1 MSTETHNMLKP
12 LFLVKPGS
20 VSRKDIER
28 ALRHSGVCIVEC
40 SETESARYSEP
51 PMGTDLNEQARA
63 ALSLMRM
70 VIASPNAEFKRGEL
84 TKWFVDAI
92 LNGRIP
98 EKVPHVAAA
107 RRTET
112 KP

>member
-1 MSTETHNMLKP
+1 MPTETRNMLKP

-40 SETESARYSEP
+40 AETEAARYSEP
-51 PMGTDLNEQARA
+51 PLGTDLNEQARA

-70 VIASPNAEFKRGEL
+70 VIASPSAEFKRGEL

-92 LNGRIP
+92 LNGRVP
-98 EKVPHVAAA
+98 EKVPPVPVVKNAGGRA
-107 RRTET
+107 
-112 KP
+112 